1 MKLKV
6 ETPPNLTGTAEQQL
20 RQMHSYL
27 FRMVEGLNVALGNL
41 SETKP
46 QESGSGNAY
55 NELRALIG
63 NTAESVKELRKEID
77 KENGETATIDPLQ
90 LMPVGYIYISSDPTS
105 PAELFG
111 GTWEALTD
119 RVIVGAGGKYDV
131 NSTGGAETH
140 TLTVNEMPSHNHGS
154 RALTGTLANVMFDD
168 GISIG
173 ANGIASI
180 TLARARSW
188 SGAAGSASYRVDIN
202 ATHEHDYNGGGA
214 AHNNMQPYIAKY
226 MWERT
231 A

>member
-1 MKLKV
+1 MKHKV
-6 ETPPNLTGTAEQQL
+6 ETPPKLQGSAEQQL

-27 FRMVEGLNVALGNL
+27 FRMAEGLNVVLGNL

-46 QESGSGNAY
+46 QESGSGDAY

-63 NTAESVKELRKEID
+63 NTAESVKELRKEIG

-111 GTWEALTD
+111 GTWEVLTD

-140 TLTVNEMPSHNHGS
+140 TLTVNEMPSHNHKLQRDMAGVEIGIAGGNGS
-154 RALTGTLANVMFDD
+154 VQGNALEGTYSTVSIF
-168 GISIG
+168 GSSIG
-173 ANGIASI
+173 A
-180 TLARARSW
+180 
-188 SGAAGSASYRVDIN
+188 GA
-202 ATHEHDYNGGGA
+202 TGGGA

>member
-1 MKLKV
+1 MKHKV
-6 ETPPNLTGTAEQQL
+6 ETPPKLQGSAEQQL

-27 FRMVEGLNVALGNL
+27 FRMAEGLNVVLGNL

-63 NTAESVKELRKEID
+63 NTAESVKELRKEIG

-140 TLTVNEMPSHNHGS
+140 TLTVNESP
-154 RALTGTLANVMFDD
+154 
-168 GISIG
+168 
-173 ANGIASI
+173 
-180 TLARARSW
+180 
-188 SGAAGSASYRVDIN
+188 Y
-202 ATHEHDYNGGGA
+202 HEHSFKDGSHTFLWGDGVGTVNINGTKAVAAAASGNSLYTIQGAWASTNGAGGSQP
-214 AHNNMQPYIAKY
+214 HNNMQPYIAKY

>member
-1 MKLKV
+1 MKHKV
-6 ETPPNLTGTAEQQL
+6 ETPPKLQGSAEQQL

-27 FRMVEGLNVALGNL
+27 FRMAEGLNVVLGNL

-63 NTAESVKELRKEID
+63 NTAESVKELRKEIG

-111 GTWEALTD
+111 GTWTQLKD
-119 RVIVGAGGKYDV
+119 RFLLGAGSSYSNGA
-131 NSTGGAETH
+131 TGGAATH
-140 TLTVNEMPSHNHGS
+140 TLTIDEMPPHRHSFQNGSHTFLWGDGVGTVNINGTQAVAAAASGNSLYTIQGAWASTNGAGGS
-154 RALTGTLANVMFDD
+154 QP
-168 GISIG
+168 
-173 ANGIASI
+173 
-180 TLARARSW
+180 
-188 SGAAGSASYRVDIN
+188 
-202 ATHEHDYNGGGA
+202 
-214 AHNNMQPYIAKY
+214 HNNMPPYLVVY
-226 MWERT
+226 MWKRT

>member
-1 MKLKV
+1 
-6 ETPPNLTGTAEQQL
+6 
-20 RQMHSYL
+20 
-27 FRMVEGLNVALGNL
+27 MVLGNL

-63 NTAESVKELRKEID
+63 NTAESVEKLRKEIG

-131 NSTGGAETH
+131 NSTGGSETH
-140 TLTVNEMPSHNHGS
+140 TLTIDEMPRHQHIYTLSGGS
-154 RALTGTLANVMFDD
+154 LTGDTGHADW
-168 GISIG
+168 SQG
-173 ANGIASI
+173 AHQE
-180 TLARARSW
+180 W
-188 SGAAGSASYRVDIN
+188 STQATGGS
-202 ATHEHDYNGGGA
+202 A

>member
-1 MKLKV
+1 MKHKV
-6 ETPPNLTGTAEQQL
+6 ETPPKLQGSTEQQL

-27 FRMVEGLNVALGNL
+27 FRMAEGLNVVLGNL

-63 NTAESVKELRKEID
+63 NTAESVEKLRKEIG

-131 NSTGGAETH
+131 NSTGGSETH
-140 TLTVNEMPSHNHGS
+140 TLTIDEMPRHQHIYTLSGGS
-154 RALTGTLANVMFDD
+154 LTGDTGHADW
-168 GISIG
+168 SQG
-173 ANGIASI
+173 AHQE
-180 TLARARSW
+180 W
-188 SGAAGSASYRVDIN
+188 STQATGGS
-202 ATHEHDYNGGGA
+202 A

>member
-1 MKLKV
+1 MKHKV
-6 ETPPNLTGTAEQQL
+6 ETPPKLQGSAEQQL

-27 FRMVEGLNVALGNL
+27 FRMAEGLNVVLGNL

-46 QESGSGNAY
+46 RESDSGNSY
-55 NELRALIG
+55 NELRTMIG
-63 NTAESVKELRKEID
+63 NTAESVKELRKEIGNTAESVKELQKEID

-90 LMPVGYIYISSDPTS
+90 LMPVGYIYISSNPTS

-140 TLTVNEMPSHNHGS
+140 TLTVNEMPSHNHTTYGS
-154 RALTGTLANVMFDD
+154 YPRINDDTVSGTKY
-168 GISIG
+168 
-173 ANGIASI
+173 
-180 TLARARSW
+180 
-188 SGAAGSASYRVDIN
+188 GSSSSSQNWWFKGTIN
-202 ATHEHDYNGGGA
+202 YTEWNGGSA

>member
-63 NTAESVKELRKEID
+63 NTAESVKELRKEIG

-119 RVIVGAGGKYDV
+119 RVIVGAGGSYTV
-131 NSTGGAETH
+131 NSTGGEDVH
-140 TLTVNEMPSHNHGS
+140 TLTVNEMPSHDHITMTEIYGGVGGHGHTQPTQICDNN
-154 RALTGTLANVMFDD
+154 AIQYG
-168 GISIG
+168 G
-173 ANGIASI
+173 AIRQS
-180 TLARARSW
+180 SQ
-188 SGAAGSASYRVDIN
+188 
-202 ATHEHDYNGGGA
+202 ATGGGE

>member
-140 TLTVNEMPSHNHGS
+140 KLSKSEMPEHYHSIAVDKSGS
-154 RALTGTLANVMFDD
+154 GHDFGAWSLIVNDFSSPTTAFKGSAGITGY
-168 GISIG
+168 
-173 ANGIASI
+173 
-180 TLARARSW
+180 
-188 SGAAGSASYRVDIN
+188 AGSS
-202 ATHEHDYNGGGA
+202 A